1 MKRREAHSRAMA
13 NRISQKKALPFS
25 EVFKLM
31 IRQGGATATHNAQRV
46 YMAWNQASGSEEF
59 TLKRFFRDGRLV
71 VTLNSSVVRS
81 SLSFS
86 IPVILDKMNAILD
99 QDSFLIR
106 PSGDSTPFVKEI
118 VLK

>member
-1 MKRREAHSRAMA
+1 MA
-13 NRISQKKALPFS
+13 NRISGKKALPFC

-46 YMAWNQASGSEEF
+46 YLAWEQASGAAGY

-81 SLSFS
+81 TLQFS
-86 IPVILDKMNAILD
+86 IPSILDKMNAILD
-99 QDSFLIR
+99 GDDFLIR
-106 PSGDSTPFVKEI
+106 NSGENEPFVKEI